1 MTSAPTPQAAPRF
14 SLPPVADNPLGWGPA
29 SVSEELSHVPYAPY
43 SKSDRLGKIADWTA
57 PALGDSYGDRRY
69 GGDGDRRRRFG
80 AGQEAFGSGLTSQ
93 FAYSVAV
100 DDEASFSVVD
110 RQATVQ
116 KKPGFKSQRGGRGG
130 ARGGAGG
137 AAGGWQTGGRG
148 GYQGG
153 PGGRGNDR
161 RGQQFGQRRRY
172 GGYND
177 KPARI
182 RDASVQA
189 GAEWKVVEELDF
201 PRMNKL
207 YFEAGEPED
216 M

>member
-1 MTSAPTPQAAPRF
+1 MTTDNQATRQEAPPRF
-14 SLPPVADNPLGWGPA
+14 VLPAVADNPIGWGP
-29 SVSEELSHVPYAPY
+29 STVPEELSHVPYAPY

-57 PALGDSYGDRRY
+57 PAAGDGYNDRRY
-69 GGDGDRRRRFG
+69 GGEGDRRRRFG
-80 AGQEAFGSGLTSQ
+80 PGQEAFGSGLSSL
-93 FAYSVAV
+93 FAYTVAAE
-100 DDEASFSVVD
+100 DEASFSVVD

-130 ARGGAGG
+130 ARGGG
-137 AAGGWQTGGRG
+137 AWQVGGRG
-148 GYQGG
+148 GAMA
-153 PGGRGNDR
+153 GGRRDDR
-161 RGQQFGQRRRY
+161 RGQHPGGPRRRY

-207 YFEAGEPED
+207 YYEVDEAQD
-216 M
+216 V